1 MITSREA
8 SKFPTRREYKVRM
21 PLQLS
26 SSWPFVWVHT
36 KAAITKVIRLGRQ
49 NKTLWQR
56 RAGFRSV
63 ELRKGLSDDDSDNW
77 SRRVH
82 TCVRTATAFC
92 PFHGLSPV
100 HISNTT
106 QPTLQISI
114 LELYPIL
121 LATTSGAIQKTLP
134 CIGVWAL
141 IMLMSSI
148 FFEIPKSEILHSPN
162 SSTKMLS
169 VFKS

>member
-1 MITSREA
+1 MVS
-8 SKFPTRREYKVRM
+8 
-21 PLQLS
+21 
-26 SSWPFVWVHT
+26 
-36 KAAITKVIRLGRQ
+36 
-49 NKTLWQR
+49 
-56 RAGFRSV
+56 
-63 ELRKGLSDDDSDNW
+63 
-77 SRRVH
+77 
-82 TCVRTATAFC
+82 C

-121 LATTSGAIQKTLP
+121 LLATSGAIQKTFP

-162 SSTKMLS
+162 PSTKMLS